1 MARNTFKIVGKLQLG
16 KETEKFKPYK
26 VSKSAKGWLGH
37 RLVFGIKNI
46 TGFHNVELFEGYMED
61 GSSLIYCIKKKENYS
76 DETEKLQI
84 EWKLRNNPDVI
95 EQVADYNKLTIKMDD
110 EQVTKYIAGYDFL
123 QHIYSILQ
131 DDRYKDELFIVT
143 GDVEYQKYE
152 GKIYRKLHP
161 RHIELAPKDT
171 QEVSLLNLEL
181 YYTQDAVDTEMFD
194 INKKYLV
201 NTYVAQYNSQTKEDD
216 YFSEPVVIDVS
227 KAQTEKQEKGFNII
241 KNRFIVD
248 EDKVFK
254 LGVKAVLI
262 NGKEKKQITM
272 EDLTE
277 EERDLIDCGLAT
289 LEEIAAEYGNT
300 INGDSISEIKVV
312 GFGYGYNK
320 GSQETEI
327 SPEKLLGIMEGEEEE
342 FTDILFGEEEEEL
355 PFM

>member
-26 VSKSAKGWLGH
+26 VNKSAKGWLGH

-46 TGFHNVELFEGYMED
+46 TGFHNVELFEGYMEN
-61 GSSLIYCIKKKENYS
+61 GSSLVYCIKKKENYS

-84 EWKLRNNPDVI
+84 KWVDRNKPEII
-95 EQVADYNKLTIKMDD
+95 ENVSEYNKLTIKLGN
-110 EQVTKYIAGYDFL
+110 EESKYIAGYDFL
-123 QHIYSILQ
+123 QHIYKILQ
-131 DDRYKDELFIVT
+131 DEKYKDELFMVT

-152 GKIYRKLHP
+152 GKTYRKLHP
-161 RHIELAPKDT
+161 RHIELVPKDT

-181 YYTQDAVDTEMFD
+181 YYTQDAVDTEMFN
-194 INKKYLV
+194 INKKYMV
-201 NTYVAQYNSQTKEDD
+201 NTYVAQYNPQTKEDE
-216 YFSEPVVIDVS
+216 YFSEPTVIDVS
-227 KAQTEKQEKGFNII
+227 KAQNEKQEKGFNII

-248 EDKVFK
+248 EDKVLK

-262 NGKEKKQITM
+262 NGREKKQITID
-272 EDLTE
+272 DLTE

-289 LEEIAAEYGNT
+289 LEELSAEYGNS
-300 INGDSISEIKVV
+300 INGDSVSEIKIV

-327 SPEKLLGIMEGEEEE
+327 TSQKLLGIIEEEEEE
-342 FTDILFGEEEEEL
+342 FSDMLFGQEEEL